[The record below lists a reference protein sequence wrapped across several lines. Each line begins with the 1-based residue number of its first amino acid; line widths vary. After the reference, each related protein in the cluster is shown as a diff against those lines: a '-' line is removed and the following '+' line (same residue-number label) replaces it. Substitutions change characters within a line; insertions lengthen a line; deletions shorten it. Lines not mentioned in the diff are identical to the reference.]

1 MNIKLDKKDKEIL
14 SVLKNNAEFSMR
26 KIAKKTLLPIT
37 TVHNRITKMQKEGII
52 EKYTIVPNYKAID
65 KGFVVYILITAD
77 LKYLKKKKK
86 SQYDLATD
94 LKKFDFIERVDI
106 VSGGT
111 DLVAIVRVKDVEE
124 FDKVLLQKIQ
134 IVDGIAKT
142 QSMIV
147 IHSQ

>member
-1 MNIKLDKKDKEIL
+1 MNVKLDKKDKEIL
-14 SVLKNNAEFSMR
+14 FVLKHHAEYSMR
-26 KIAKKTLLPIT
+26 KIAKETRLPIT
-37 TVHNRITKMQKEGII
+37 TVHNRVLKMQKLGVIQ
-52 EKYTIVPNYKAID
+52 KYTIIPDYKLLD
-65 KGFVVYILITAD
+65 KSFVVYILITAD
-77 LKYLKKKKK
+77 LKYLKKKRK
-86 SQYDLATD
+86 SQYDLAKK
-94 LKKFDFIERVDI
+94 LKKFDFMERVDI

-134 IVDGIAKT
+134 VIDGIAKT